1 MAEELNSTKV
11 FVGSLEKDKNEIEKN
26 AAFARLMQAILSG
39 DDEAA
44 DEAYKELLEKKYIE
58 PINMPEWSKDE
69 DEEET
74 PYDPVKNP
82 YHYAFGPIGCFQL
95 IRAMEGDERAAGFAI
110 GSCWK
115 YMYRHNVKGS
125 DLKDMGKVAQF
136 AKMYIEVQ
144 SDILREHHETEEL

>member
-11 FVGSLEKDKNEIEKN
+11 FVDSLEKDKDEIEKCSTL
-26 AAFARLMQAILSG
+26 ARLVQAVFAG

-44 DEAYKELLEKKYIE
+44 DAIYKEALEKKYIE
-58 PINMPEWSKDE
+58 PITDWYKGEDE
-69 DEEET
+69 DEDET
-74 PYDPVKNP
+74 PYDGVKHP
-82 YHYAFGPIGCFQL
+82 YHYIFGPMECFEL

-115 YMYRHNVKGS
+115 YMYRHNAKGQ

-144 SDILREHHETEEL
+144 RDILREHHETEEL